1 MDDWSCQR
9 HAQVRPIHN
18 PRRESL
24 SGRAKLH
31 HKVIR
36 LIAGNCSGGWLAATC
51 SGDREVAV
59 NEVANGAEGGLSG
72 EARGAG
78 DGAIPGVDLSPP
90 F

>member
-1 MDDWSCQR
+1 M
-9 HAQVRPIHN
+9 
-18 PRRESL
+18 
-24 SGRAKLH
+24 
-31 HKVIR
+31 
-36 LIAGNCSGGWLAATC
+36 
-51 SGDREVAV
+51 

>member
-1 MDDWSCQR
+1 MLPYISGAFLFTLPSMR
-9 HAQVRPIHN
+9 
-18 PRRESL
+18 SL
-24 SGRAKLH
+24 
-31 HKVIR
+31 IR
-36 LIAGNCSGGWLAATC
+36 NCSGGWLAATC

-78 DGAIPGVDLSPP
+78 DGAIPGVDLGPP